1 MHKLSK
7 GYWISQA
14 NKKRIVGSDSDR
26 IIRVMSYIPRGYNA
40 AQYQK
45 LKLPKGKYGQRFP
58 DIIINICGFKV
69 PIELDGAVHG
79 YNDEISESKQ
89 TKIRNDDY
97 LRDGYLPIII
107 NHEQLKE
114 LKISE
119 EIYVKCT
126 IILFEPIYRAMNRLG
141 MEKK

>member
-1 MHKLSK
+1 MSK
-7 GYWISQA
+7 GYWISKA

-26 IIRVMSYIPRGYNA
+26 IIQVMSYIPRGYNA

-45 LKLPKGKYGQRFP
+45 LKLPRGKYGQRFP
-58 DIIINICGFKV
+58 DIIINICGFTV

-97 LRDGYLPIII
+97 VRDGYLPIII

-119 EIYVKCT
+119 EIYVKCA
-126 IILFEPIYRAMNRLG
+126 IILFESIYRAMNRLG
-141 MEKK
+141 MERK